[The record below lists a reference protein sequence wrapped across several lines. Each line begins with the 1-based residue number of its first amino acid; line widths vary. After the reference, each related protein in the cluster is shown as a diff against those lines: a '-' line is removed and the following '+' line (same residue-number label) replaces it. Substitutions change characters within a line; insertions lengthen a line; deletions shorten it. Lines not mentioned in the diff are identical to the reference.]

1 MFVTPNQ
8 GTNAPLHSSQT
19 VTDAFGIP
27 LQDQTPHENLRVIID
42 CQIPPL
48 PLPVNASTPPNLLH
62 AQSSFENITVIDT
75 DLNRVAWQ
83 SIMLPQAVLNATH
96 WQAFTVV
103 EREDGSNATLYE
115 SLEVYYGPL
124 SYVVDALFAEGLQEA
139 FVAQGV
145 VLKARVEEM
154 S

>member
-1 MFVTPNQ
+1 MEPSALTH
-8 GTNAPLHSSQT
+8 PLHSSQT

-27 LQDQTPHENLRVIID
+27 LDDQTPHENLRAIID

-62 AQSSFENITVIDT
+62 AQSSFENFTVIDEN
-75 DLNRVAWQ
+75 LNRVAWQ
-83 SIMLPQAVLNATH
+83 SIMLPQVVLNATH
-96 WQAFTVV
+96 WQAFTVI
-103 EREDGSNATLYE
+103 EGEDGSPVTLYE

-124 SYVVDALFAEGLQEA
+124 SYVLDALFAEGLQEA

-145 VLKARVEEM
+145 ALKARVEGM
-154 S
+154 V